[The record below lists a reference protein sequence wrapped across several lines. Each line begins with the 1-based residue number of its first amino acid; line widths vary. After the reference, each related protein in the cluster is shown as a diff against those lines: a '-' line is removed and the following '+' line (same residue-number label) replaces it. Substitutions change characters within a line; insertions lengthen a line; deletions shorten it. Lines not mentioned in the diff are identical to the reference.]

1 VLYWLL
7 KLFVKVIIRL
17 LINIKVTGGKN
28 VPKSGGLLVVS
39 NHLSVSD
46 PILIGVY
53 LGRKPHFMA
62 KEELFNNRLVS
73 ILLKYLGAFPVYRG
87 ASSRD
92 ALRQAED
99 VLKKGKVLGMFPE
112 GRRSPQNEM
121 QSAHYGSALIAHH
134 QPAPILPVGFSGTEQ
149 IRGLRWLWHRPKV
162 RLTIG
167 TPFFLPETKQRT
179 TRELLE
185 QNSDIIMEHIAALLP
200 LKYQGKYSK
209 KRDQ

>member
-1 VLYWLL
+1 VLYSFL
-7 KLFVKVIIRL
+7 KLIVKAIIRL

-46 PILIGVY
+46 PILIGAY
-53 LGRKPHFMA
+53 LGRRPHFMA
-62 KEELFNNRLVS
+62 KEELFNNGLVS
-73 ILLKYLGAFPVYRG
+73 SLLKYLGAFPVYRG

-92 ALRQAED
+92 ALRQAEV

-112 GRRSPQNEM
+112 GKRSSQNEL
-121 QSAHYGSALIAHH
+121 QSAHYGSALIVHH
-134 QPAPILPVGFSGTEQ
+134 QPAPILPVGFCGTEK
-149 IRGLRWLWHRPKV
+149 IRGLGWIWHRPKV

-167 TPFFLPETKQRT
+167 TLFFLPETKQRV

-185 QNSDIIMEHIAALLP
+185 QNSTIIMEHIAELLP

-209 KRDQ
+209 KRNQ

>member
-1 VLYWLL
+1 VLYSFL
-7 KLFVKVIIRL
+7 KLIVKAIIRL

-39 NHLSVSD
+39 NHLSVAD

-62 KEELFNNRLVS
+62 KEELFKSRLAAC
-73 ILLKYLGAFPVYRG
+73 LLRFLGAFPVYRG

-92 ALRQAED
+92 ALRQAIQ
-99 VLKKGKVLGMFPE
+99 VLKDGKVLGMFPE
-112 GRRSPQNEM
+112 GKRSVQNEL
-121 QSAHYGSALIAHH
+121 QPALLGSAVIFSHQRVPIVPIA
-134 QPAPILPVGFSGTEQ
+134 FTGTEN
-149 IRGLRWLWHRPKV
+149 IRGLGWIWHRPKV

-167 TPFFLPETKQRT
+167 TPFFLPETKQRA

-185 QNSDIIMEHIAALLP
+185 QNSTIIMEHIAELLP

-209 KRDQ
+209 KRNQ